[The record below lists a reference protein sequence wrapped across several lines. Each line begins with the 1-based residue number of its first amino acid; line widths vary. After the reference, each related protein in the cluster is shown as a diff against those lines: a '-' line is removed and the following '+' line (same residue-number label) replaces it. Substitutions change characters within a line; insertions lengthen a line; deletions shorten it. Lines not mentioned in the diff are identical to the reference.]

1 MIDFLVGIFW
11 VGLVVISVTI
21 SVTITLRH
29 LEKRAAAKQAEQNKE
44 GHL

>member
-11 VGLVVISVTI
+11 VGLVVI